1 MKSNAIFMKFH
12 ARLQSTDFVLDKIL
26 IPEDEHEN
34 EYEKNQI
41 NSHLTLATLLFFL
54 ERQDLIEVAA
64 RVPKIRI

>member
-1 MKSNAIFMKFH
+1 MKFH

-26 IPEDEHEN
+26 IPEDEYEN

-54 ERQDLIEVAA
+54 ERQNLIEVAA